1 MIKYFKM
8 GNYFKF
14 INLENFIYIYYLQNI
29 LTLMVYNLQH
39 LLNLSLNHVLIKS
52 LLFNNYSLSKQY
64 EEGFTQVLI
73 KHLN

>member
-14 INLENFIYIYYLQNI
+14 INLENSIYIYYLQNI
-29 LTLMVYNLQH
+29 LTLMVCNLQH